1 MKVLTK
7 EEEQEHYKYVTFLIV
22 AICVCDHC

>member
-7 EEEQEHYKYVTFLIV
+7 EEEQEHYKYVAHLAV
-22 AICVCDHC
+22 AIHVCERC